1 MQLLG
6 GMPSARLFLALCVWR
21 LVPRRE
27 AAGTDEVVFGQVGGS
42 ILLLCRNVSKEATE
56 VVWFQGDPHSF
67 PPLFSSRVSFPPDV
81 RFSLVD
87 NSSLSITE
95 LRVQDE
101 GNYTCREVL
110 NKTDHEHRV
119 QLLVANPPQAT
130 PKCWAETS
138 SSGLMLQLFCS
149 WPGGYPHP
157 TLHWR
162 EEGQD
167 LENSS
172 WVISST
178 SSSDTHVETLNSS
191 HLAHRKVFKCVGSH
205 VVKQEQ
211 PACTVEIKLP
221 SLESDPPQTCFVGD
235 NVTLT
240 CRVTESTPAA
250 RLSWLR
256 DITQP
261 EVEIQPGGRF
271 LIAQEGNVS
280 RLTIQNCSQG
290 TDGGCYVCKAQNPV
304 GLRELFVCLTVKQPV
319 NIVGVVGA
327 VVVLS
332 ILAVLT
338 VTGVVLY
345 YNPLLCLRGAAFRN
359 ADSGDVLVL
368 VDSEDDEEGKGS
380 EEALSSCA
388 EHEAMSLVSGSRAQ
402 AAHLNHLMEGDD
414 DELHGGVSPQQ
425 LLRRP
430 LGEEE
435 ARAEMDSELEERLR
449 ATLRDKLRLLT
460 VSATL
465 PPSTRVLLKRRE
477 VAEVERELQNQR
489 QEFQQR
495 MERLAQRRQ
504 QLARRQEQ
512 HWDAVLRFESF
523 LKAVAARRERAL
535 RRADEE
541 RARAAAERDEA
552 ARLQRELEQ
561 LLRHR
566 ERLARRL
573 RSLRPFGDYLRDVL
587 ARMGQFQDVP
597 AMLGHFGMLE
607 GMRAALAREAEAGQK
622 LVAQGRAQ
630 LQRYRQD
637 TGIQL
642 LGTRNELARLHAR
655 LEVARQDVLQWES
668 CWSHIQSTATQKTL
682 LLGQIKLAVL
692 NLFQQTTAQLRIP
705 MDRAQEDTKAQLD
718 MVLLCIQGL
727 ADICTTGTHP

>member
-1 MQLLG
+1 
-6 GMPSARLFLALCVWR
+6 
-21 LVPRRE
+21 
-27 AAGTDEVVFGQVGGS
+27 GTDEVVFGQVGGS

-87 NSSLSITE
+87 NSSLSIRD

-119 QLLVANPPQAT
+119 QLLVASKSFPQLSFLLLAFHIPKFICHWWKNNSPESLWLLNQHVCGSVCGRSSWERARTVPCSQGVTHPGSISDHVLSLLLDPPQAA

-138 SSGLMLQLFCS
+138 SSGLMLQLFCR

-191 HLAHRKVFKCVGSH
+191 HLSHRKVFKCVGSH

-221 SLESDPPQTCFVGD
+221 SLESEPPQTCFVGD

-271 LIAQEGNVS
+271 LIAREGNVS

-290 TDGGCYVCKAQNPV
+290 TDSGCYVCKAQNPV

-332 ILAVLT
+332 LLTVLT
-338 VTGVVLY
+338 ITGVVLY
-345 YNPLLCLRGAAFRN
+345 YNPLLCLRACSAVPRN

-380 EEALSSCA
+380 EE
-388 EHEAMSLVSGSRAQ
+388 
-402 AAHLNHLMEGDD
+402 
-414 DELHGGVSPQQ
+414 
-425 LLRRP
+425 
-430 LGEEE
+430 
-435 ARAEMDSELEERLR
+435 
-449 ATLRDKLRLLT
+449 
-460 VSATL
+460 
-465 PPSTRVLLKRRE
+465 
-477 VAEVERELQNQR
+477 
-489 QEFQQR
+489 
-495 MERLAQRRQ
+495 
-504 QLARRQEQ
+504 
-512 HWDAVLRFESF
+512 
-523 LKAVAARRERAL
+523 
-535 RRADEE
+535 
-541 RARAAAERDEA
+541 
-552 ARLQRELEQ
+552 
-561 LLRHR
+561 
-566 ERLARRL
+566 
-573 RSLRPFGDYLRDVL
+573 
-587 ARMGQFQDVP
+587 
-597 AMLGHFGMLE
+597 
-607 GMRAALAREAEAGQK
+607 
-622 LVAQGRAQ
+622 
-630 LQRYRQD
+630 
-637 TGIQL
+637 
-642 LGTRNELARLHAR
+642 
-655 LEVARQDVLQWES
+655 
-668 CWSHIQSTATQKTL
+668 
-682 LLGQIKLAVL
+682 
-692 NLFQQTTAQLRIP
+692 
-705 MDRAQEDTKAQLD
+705 
-718 MVLLCIQGL
+718 
-727 ADICTTGTHP
+727 

>member
-1 MQLLG
+1 M
-6 GMPSARLFLALCVWR
+6 M
-21 LVPRRE
+21 
-27 AAGTDEVVFGQVGGS
+27 T
-42 ILLLCRNVSKEATE
+42 
-56 VVWFQGDPHSF
+56 
-67 PPLFSSRVSFPPDV
+67 
-81 RFSLVD
+81 
-87 NSSLSITE
+87 NSSPASVSDHVLSSLI
-95 LRVQDE
+95 D
-101 GNYTCREVL
+101 
-110 NKTDHEHRV
+110 
-119 QLLVANPPQAT
+119 PPQAT

-388 EHEAMSLVSGSRAQ
+388 EHEAMALVSGSRAQ

-425 LLRRP
+425 VR
-430 LGEEE
+430 EE
-435 ARAEMDSELEERLR
+435 
-449 ATLRDKLRLLT
+449 T
-460 VSATL
+460 
-465 PPSTRVLLKRRE
+465 
-477 VAEVERELQNQR
+477 
-489 QEFQQR
+489 
-495 MERLAQRRQ
+495 
-504 QLARRQEQ
+504 
-512 HWDAVLRFESF
+512 
-523 LKAVAARRERAL
+523 
-535 RRADEE
+535 
-541 RARAAAERDEA
+541 
-552 ARLQRELEQ
+552 
-561 LLRHR
+561 
-566 ERLARRL
+566 
-573 RSLRPFGDYLRDVL
+573 
-587 ARMGQFQDVP
+587 
-597 AMLGHFGMLE
+597 
-607 GMRAALAREAEAGQK
+607 
-622 LVAQGRAQ
+622 QG
-630 LQRYRQD
+630 
-637 TGIQL
+637 
-642 LGTRNELARLHAR
+642 
-655 LEVARQDVLQWES
+655 S
-668 CWSHIQSTATQKTL
+668 
-682 LLGQIKLAVL
+682 
-692 NLFQQTTAQLRIP
+692 
-705 MDRAQEDTKAQLD
+705 
-718 MVLLCIQGL
+718 
-727 ADICTTGTHP
+727 

>member
-1 MQLLG
+1 
-6 GMPSARLFLALCVWR
+6 
-21 LVPRRE
+21 
-27 AAGTDEVVFGQVGGS
+27 AGTDEVVFGQVGGS
-42 ILLLCRNVSKEATE
+42 ILLLCRNVSKEASE

-95 LRVQDE
+95 LRAQDE

-119 QLLVANPPQAT
+119 QLLVASGSRAGKCSRQFILPASAREPLFCPDASCIPWEQPPPDLVPLLVPSRLRRGKIRCILTLCTLLALSFLAALSMCETCLPSGPANVSDHMLSLLIDPPQAT
-130 PKCWAETS
+130 PKCWAESS

-191 HLAHRKVFKCVGSH
+191 HLSHRKVFKCVGSH

-221 SLESDPPQTCFVGD
+221 SLESEPPQTCFVGD

-280 RLTIQNCSQG
+280 RLTIRNCSQG
-290 TDGGCYVCKAQNPV
+290 TDSGCYVCKAQNPV

-332 ILAVLT
+332 LLTVLT

-345 YNPLLCLRGAAFRN
+345 YNPLLCLRACSVVPRN

-380 EEALSSCA
+380 EE
-388 EHEAMSLVSGSRAQ
+388 
-402 AAHLNHLMEGDD
+402 
-414 DELHGGVSPQQ
+414 
-425 LLRRP
+425 
-430 LGEEE
+430 
-435 ARAEMDSELEERLR
+435 
-449 ATLRDKLRLLT
+449 
-460 VSATL
+460 
-465 PPSTRVLLKRRE
+465 
-477 VAEVERELQNQR
+477 
-489 QEFQQR
+489 
-495 MERLAQRRQ
+495 
-504 QLARRQEQ
+504 
-512 HWDAVLRFESF
+512 
-523 LKAVAARRERAL
+523 
-535 RRADEE
+535 
-541 RARAAAERDEA
+541 
-552 ARLQRELEQ
+552 
-561 LLRHR
+561 
-566 ERLARRL
+566 
-573 RSLRPFGDYLRDVL
+573 
-587 ARMGQFQDVP
+587 
-597 AMLGHFGMLE
+597 
-607 GMRAALAREAEAGQK
+607 
-622 LVAQGRAQ
+622 
-630 LQRYRQD
+630 
-637 TGIQL
+637 
-642 LGTRNELARLHAR
+642 
-655 LEVARQDVLQWES
+655 
-668 CWSHIQSTATQKTL
+668 
-682 LLGQIKLAVL
+682 
-692 NLFQQTTAQLRIP
+692 
-705 MDRAQEDTKAQLD
+705 
-718 MVLLCIQGL
+718 
-727 ADICTTGTHP
+727 

>member
-1 MQLLG
+1 
-6 GMPSARLFLALCVWR
+6 
-21 LVPRRE
+21 
-27 AAGTDEVVFGQVGGS
+27 GTDEVVFGQVGGS
-42 ILLLCRNVSKEATE
+42 ILLLCRNVSREASE

-119 QLLVANPPQAT
+119 QLLVASKSFPQLSFLPLAFRIPRFIWHCPESLWLLNQHVRGSACGRSSWERARAVPCSQVVTQCPSLVAVAGGPGHPGSVSDHVLSLLLDPPQAT

-191 HLAHRKVFKCVGSH
+191 HLSHRKVFKCVGSH

-221 SLESDPPQTCFVGD
+221 SLESEPPQTCFVGD

-271 LIAQEGNVS
+271 LIVQEGNVS
-280 RLTIQNCSQG
+280 RLTIRNCSQG

-332 ILAVLT
+332 LLAVLT

-345 YNPLLCLRGAAFRN
+345 YNPLLCLRACSAVPRN

-380 EEALSSCA
+380 EE
-388 EHEAMSLVSGSRAQ
+388 
-402 AAHLNHLMEGDD
+402 
-414 DELHGGVSPQQ
+414 
-425 LLRRP
+425 
-430 LGEEE
+430 
-435 ARAEMDSELEERLR
+435 
-449 ATLRDKLRLLT
+449 
-460 VSATL
+460 
-465 PPSTRVLLKRRE
+465 
-477 VAEVERELQNQR
+477 
-489 QEFQQR
+489 
-495 MERLAQRRQ
+495 
-504 QLARRQEQ
+504 
-512 HWDAVLRFESF
+512 
-523 LKAVAARRERAL
+523 
-535 RRADEE
+535 
-541 RARAAAERDEA
+541 
-552 ARLQRELEQ
+552 
-561 LLRHR
+561 
-566 ERLARRL
+566 
-573 RSLRPFGDYLRDVL
+573 
-587 ARMGQFQDVP
+587 
-597 AMLGHFGMLE
+597 
-607 GMRAALAREAEAGQK
+607 
-622 LVAQGRAQ
+622 
-630 LQRYRQD
+630 
-637 TGIQL
+637 
-642 LGTRNELARLHAR
+642 
-655 LEVARQDVLQWES
+655 
-668 CWSHIQSTATQKTL
+668 
-682 LLGQIKLAVL
+682 
-692 NLFQQTTAQLRIP
+692 
-705 MDRAQEDTKAQLD
+705 
-718 MVLLCIQGL
+718 
-727 ADICTTGTHP
+727 

>member
-1 MQLLG
+1 
-6 GMPSARLFLALCVWR
+6 
-21 LVPRRE
+21 
-27 AAGTDEVVFGQVGGS
+27 GTDEVVFGQVGGS

-119 QLLVANPPQAT
+119 QLLVATLKSSLCLFIAGDKQVFGHISHSRGNGMLILDQSPESLWLLNQHVHGSVCGKSSWERARTVTSGDSVSLPGSCGMKTRAVGFHFPAAFLDPPQAT

-167 LENSS
+167 LDNSS

-191 HLAHRKVFKCVGSH
+191 YLSHRKVFKCVGSH

-221 SLESDPPQTCFVGD
+221 SLESEPPQTCFVGD

-271 LIAQEGNVS
+271 LITQEGNMS

-319 NIVGVVGA
+319 NVVGIVGA

-332 ILAVLT
+332 LLAVLS

-345 YNPLLCLRGAAFRN
+345 YNPLLCLRACSAVPRN

-380 EEALSSCA
+380 KE
-388 EHEAMSLVSGSRAQ
+388 
-402 AAHLNHLMEGDD
+402 
-414 DELHGGVSPQQ
+414 
-425 LLRRP
+425 
-430 LGEEE
+430 
-435 ARAEMDSELEERLR
+435 
-449 ATLRDKLRLLT
+449 
-460 VSATL
+460 
-465 PPSTRVLLKRRE
+465 
-477 VAEVERELQNQR
+477 
-489 QEFQQR
+489 
-495 MERLAQRRQ
+495 
-504 QLARRQEQ
+504 
-512 HWDAVLRFESF
+512 
-523 LKAVAARRERAL
+523 
-535 RRADEE
+535 
-541 RARAAAERDEA
+541 
-552 ARLQRELEQ
+552 
-561 LLRHR
+561 
-566 ERLARRL
+566 
-573 RSLRPFGDYLRDVL
+573 
-587 ARMGQFQDVP
+587 
-597 AMLGHFGMLE
+597 
-607 GMRAALAREAEAGQK
+607 
-622 LVAQGRAQ
+622 
-630 LQRYRQD
+630 
-637 TGIQL
+637 
-642 LGTRNELARLHAR
+642 
-655 LEVARQDVLQWES
+655 
-668 CWSHIQSTATQKTL
+668 
-682 LLGQIKLAVL
+682 
-692 NLFQQTTAQLRIP
+692 
-705 MDRAQEDTKAQLD
+705 
-718 MVLLCIQGL
+718 
-727 ADICTTGTHP
+727 

>member
-1 MQLLG
+1 MATFVAATAAAPSDPCPLAEAPPHSAPIG
-6 GMPSARLFLALCVWR
+6 GDAAMLPSHWWR
-21 LVPRRE
+21 RTTDLSRASSKAPPGGADGGRPSS
-27 AAGTDEVVFGQVGGS
+27 GTDEVVFGQVGGS

-67 PPLFSSRVSFPPDV
+67 PPLFSSRVSFPRDV

-119 QLLVANPPQAT
+119 QLLVANPPQAA
-130 PKCWAETS
+130 PKCWAESS

-191 HLAHRKVFKCVGSH
+191 HLSHRKVFKCVGSH

-221 SLESDPPQTCFVGD
+221 SLQSEPPQTCFVGD

-240 CRVTESTPAA
+240 CRVTEGTPAA

-256 DITQP
+256 DISQP
-261 EVEIQPGGRF
+261 EEEIQPGGRF

-332 ILAVLT
+332 LLTVLT

-380 EEALSSCA
+380 EEALGSCT
-388 EHEAMSLVSGSRAQ
+388 EHEAM
-402 AAHLNHLMEGDD
+402 
-414 DELHGGVSPQQ
+414 
-425 LLRRP
+425 
-430 LGEEE
+430 
-435 ARAEMDSELEERLR
+435 
-449 ATLRDKLRLLT
+449 
-460 VSATL
+460 
-465 PPSTRVLLKRRE
+465 
-477 VAEVERELQNQR
+477 
-489 QEFQQR
+489 
-495 MERLAQRRQ
+495 
-504 QLARRQEQ
+504 
-512 HWDAVLRFESF
+512 
-523 LKAVAARRERAL
+523 AL
-535 RRADEE
+535 
-541 RARAAAERDEA
+541 
-552 ARLQRELEQ
+552 
-561 LLRHR
+561 
-566 ERLARRL
+566 
-573 RSLRPFGDYLRDVL
+573 
-587 ARMGQFQDVP
+587 FQDVP
-597 AMLGHFGMLE
+597 AMLVHFGVLA
-607 GMRAALAREAEAGQK
+607 GARADLAREAEAGQEQ
-622 LVAQGRAQ
+622 LAQGRAQ

-637 TGIQL
+637 TSIQL

-655 LEVARQDVLQWES
+655 LEAAHQDVLQWES
-668 CWSHIQSTATQKTL
+668 CWTHIQSTANQKTL
-682 LLGQIKLAVL
+682 LLWQIKLAVL

-705 MDRAQEDTKAQLD
+705 TDRAQEDTKAQLD
-718 MVLLCIQGL
+718 MGNNYP
-727 ADICTTGTHP
+727 G

>member
-1 MQLLG
+1 
-6 GMPSARLFLALCVWR
+6 
-21 LVPRRE
+21 
-27 AAGTDEVVFGQVGGS
+27 AGTDEVVFGQLGGS

-119 QLLVANPPQAT
+119 QLLVASKSSPQLSSLPSAFHIPTLIWHRWKNNIYKAQTALSLSHLLTSTKMCVQVTCHTSGICRGNTSSQVLIVSLLHCCPVGVSDHVLSLLIDPPQAA
-130 PKCWAETS
+130 PKCWAET

-191 HLAHRKVFKCVGSH
+191 HLSHRKVFKCVGSH

-211 PACTVEIKLP
+211 PACTVELKLP

-256 DITQP
+256 DISQP
-261 EVEIQPGGRF
+261 EAEIQPGGRF
-271 LIAQEGNVS
+271 LIAQEGNES

-290 TDGGCYVCKAQNPV
+290 TDGGCYICKAQNPV

-319 NIVGVVGA
+319 NIVGLVGA

-332 ILAVLT
+332 LLTVLT

-345 YNPLLCLRGAAFRN
+345 YNPLLCLRACSAVPRN

-380 EEALSSCA
+380 EE
-388 EHEAMSLVSGSRAQ
+388 
-402 AAHLNHLMEGDD
+402 
-414 DELHGGVSPQQ
+414 
-425 LLRRP
+425 
-430 LGEEE
+430 
-435 ARAEMDSELEERLR
+435 
-449 ATLRDKLRLLT
+449 
-460 VSATL
+460 
-465 PPSTRVLLKRRE
+465 
-477 VAEVERELQNQR
+477 
-489 QEFQQR
+489 
-495 MERLAQRRQ
+495 
-504 QLARRQEQ
+504 
-512 HWDAVLRFESF
+512 
-523 LKAVAARRERAL
+523 
-535 RRADEE
+535 
-541 RARAAAERDEA
+541 
-552 ARLQRELEQ
+552 
-561 LLRHR
+561 
-566 ERLARRL
+566 
-573 RSLRPFGDYLRDVL
+573 
-587 ARMGQFQDVP
+587 
-597 AMLGHFGMLE
+597 
-607 GMRAALAREAEAGQK
+607 
-622 LVAQGRAQ
+622 
-630 LQRYRQD
+630 
-637 TGIQL
+637 
-642 LGTRNELARLHAR
+642 
-655 LEVARQDVLQWES
+655 
-668 CWSHIQSTATQKTL
+668 
-682 LLGQIKLAVL
+682 
-692 NLFQQTTAQLRIP
+692 
-705 MDRAQEDTKAQLD
+705 
-718 MVLLCIQGL
+718 
-727 ADICTTGTHP
+727 

>member
-1 MQLLG
+1 
-6 GMPSARLFLALCVWR
+6 
-21 LVPRRE
+21 
-27 AAGTDEVVFGQVGGS
+27 GTDEVVFGQVGGS

-67 PPLFSSRVSFPPDV
+67 PPLFSSRVAFPSDV

-119 QLLVANPPQAT
+119 QLRVASKSFPQLSFLPSAFHSPRFIWCWWKNSILKVQTALSCRISLTKCQNVCPNSLSQVWHVQGISEFLGTPSISYSYPPQAT

-191 HLAHRKVFKCVGSH
+191 HLSHRKVFKCVGSH

-211 PACTVEIKLP
+211 PACTVELKLP
-221 SLESDPPQTCFVGD
+221 SLESEPPQTCFVGD

-261 EVEIQPGGRF
+261 EAEIQPGGRF
-271 LIAQEGNVS
+271 LITHEGNVS
-280 RLTIQNCSQG
+280 RLTIRNCSQG

-304 GLRELFVCLTVKQPV
+304 GLRELLVCLTVKQPV
-319 NIVGVVGA
+319 NIVGAVGA

-332 ILAVLT
+332 LLAVLT
-338 VTGVVLY
+338 VTGLVLY
-345 YNPLLCLRGAAFRN
+345 YNPLLCLRACSAVPRN

-380 EEALSSCA
+380 EE
-388 EHEAMSLVSGSRAQ
+388 
-402 AAHLNHLMEGDD
+402 
-414 DELHGGVSPQQ
+414 
-425 LLRRP
+425 
-430 LGEEE
+430 
-435 ARAEMDSELEERLR
+435 
-449 ATLRDKLRLLT
+449 
-460 VSATL
+460 
-465 PPSTRVLLKRRE
+465 
-477 VAEVERELQNQR
+477 
-489 QEFQQR
+489 
-495 MERLAQRRQ
+495 
-504 QLARRQEQ
+504 
-512 HWDAVLRFESF
+512 
-523 LKAVAARRERAL
+523 
-535 RRADEE
+535 
-541 RARAAAERDEA
+541 
-552 ARLQRELEQ
+552 
-561 LLRHR
+561 
-566 ERLARRL
+566 
-573 RSLRPFGDYLRDVL
+573 
-587 ARMGQFQDVP
+587 
-597 AMLGHFGMLE
+597 
-607 GMRAALAREAEAGQK
+607 
-622 LVAQGRAQ
+622 
-630 LQRYRQD
+630 
-637 TGIQL
+637 
-642 LGTRNELARLHAR
+642 
-655 LEVARQDVLQWES
+655 
-668 CWSHIQSTATQKTL
+668 
-682 LLGQIKLAVL
+682 
-692 NLFQQTTAQLRIP
+692 
-705 MDRAQEDTKAQLD
+705 
-718 MVLLCIQGL
+718 
-727 ADICTTGTHP
+727 

>member
-1 MQLLG
+1 
-6 GMPSARLFLALCVWR
+6 
-21 LVPRRE
+21 
-27 AAGTDEVVFGQVGGS
+27 AGTDEVVFGQVGGS

-56 VVWFQGDPHSF
+56 VVWFQGDPRTF
-67 PPLFSSRVSFPPDV
+67 PPLFSSRVSFPPDI

-119 QLLVANPPQAT
+119 QLLVASKSSPQLSSFPSAFHIPKFLWCCPESLWLLNRHVCGSVCGRSSWERARTVPCSQMMTHHASVSDHVLSLLIDPPQAT
-130 PKCWAETS
+130 PKCWAETTT
-138 SSGLMLQLFCS
+138 GQMLQLFCS

-178 SSSDTHVETLNSS
+178 SSSDTHVEILNSS
-191 HLAHRKVFKCVGSH
+191 HLSHRKVFKCVGSH

-304 GLRELFVCLTVKQPV
+304 GLKELFVCLTVKEPA

-332 ILAVLT
+332 LLTVLT
-338 VTGVVLY
+338 VTAVVLY
-345 YNPLLCLRGAAFRN
+345 YNPLLCLRACSAVPRN

-380 EEALSSCA
+380 EE
-388 EHEAMSLVSGSRAQ
+388 
-402 AAHLNHLMEGDD
+402 
-414 DELHGGVSPQQ
+414 
-425 LLRRP
+425 
-430 LGEEE
+430 
-435 ARAEMDSELEERLR
+435 
-449 ATLRDKLRLLT
+449 
-460 VSATL
+460 
-465 PPSTRVLLKRRE
+465 
-477 VAEVERELQNQR
+477 
-489 QEFQQR
+489 
-495 MERLAQRRQ
+495 
-504 QLARRQEQ
+504 
-512 HWDAVLRFESF
+512 
-523 LKAVAARRERAL
+523 
-535 RRADEE
+535 
-541 RARAAAERDEA
+541 
-552 ARLQRELEQ
+552 
-561 LLRHR
+561 
-566 ERLARRL
+566 
-573 RSLRPFGDYLRDVL
+573 
-587 ARMGQFQDVP
+587 
-597 AMLGHFGMLE
+597 
-607 GMRAALAREAEAGQK
+607 
-622 LVAQGRAQ
+622 
-630 LQRYRQD
+630 
-637 TGIQL
+637 
-642 LGTRNELARLHAR
+642 
-655 LEVARQDVLQWES
+655 
-668 CWSHIQSTATQKTL
+668 
-682 LLGQIKLAVL
+682 
-692 NLFQQTTAQLRIP
+692 
-705 MDRAQEDTKAQLD
+705 
-718 MVLLCIQGL
+718 
-727 ADICTTGTHP
+727 

>member
-6 GMPSARLFLALCVWR
+6 ALPPARLLLALCVWR

-27 AAGTDEVVFGQVGGS
+27 AADEVVFGQVGGNV
-42 ILLLCRNVSKEATE
+42 LLLCRNVSKEATE
-56 VVWFQGDPHSF
+56 VVWFQGDPHAF
-67 PPLFSSRVSFPPDV
+67 PPLFSSRVSFPPDI

-87 NSSLSITE
+87 NSSLSITQ

-119 QLLVANPPQAT
+119 QLLVARKSSPQLSFLPPPASVSDHVLSLLIDPPQAT

-138 SSGLMLQLFCS
+138 SGQMLQLFCS

-191 HLAHRKVFKCVGSH
+191 HLSHRKVFKCVGSH

-271 LIAQEGNVS
+271 LISQEGNVS

-304 GLRELFVCLTVKQPV
+304 GLRELFVCLTVKEPV

-327 VVVLS
+327 VVALS
-332 ILAVLT
+332 LLTVLT

-345 YNPLLCLRGAAFRN
+345 YNPLLSFHPACSAVPRN

-380 EEALSSCA
+380 EEALSSCT
-388 EHEAMSLVSGSRAQ
+388 EHEAVALVGGSRAQ
-402 AAHLNHLMEGDD
+402 AAHLNHLTE
-414 DELHGGVSPQQ
+414 
-425 LLRRP
+425 
-430 LGEEE
+430 GEEPPLLSCGPSQSGPGRE
-435 ARAEMDSELEERLR
+435 EFVMAVVAEM
-449 ATLRDKLRLLT
+449 
-460 VSATL
+460 
-465 PPSTRVLLKRRE
+465 P
-477 VAEVERELQNQR
+477 
-489 QEFQQR
+489 
-495 MERLAQRRQ
+495 
-504 QLARRQEQ
+504 
-512 HWDAVLRFESF
+512 
-523 LKAVAARRERAL
+523 
-535 RRADEE
+535 
-541 RARAAAERDEA
+541 
-552 ARLQRELEQ
+552 
-561 LLRHR
+561 
-566 ERLARRL
+566 
-573 RSLRPFGDYLRDVL
+573 
-587 ARMGQFQDVP
+587 
-597 AMLGHFGMLE
+597 
-607 GMRAALAREAEAGQK
+607 
-622 LVAQGRAQ
+622 
-630 LQRYRQD
+630 
-637 TGIQL
+637 
-642 LGTRNELARLHAR
+642 
-655 LEVARQDVLQWES
+655 
-668 CWSHIQSTATQKTL
+668 
-682 LLGQIKLAVL
+682 
-692 NLFQQTTAQLRIP
+692 
-705 MDRAQEDTKAQLD
+705 
-718 MVLLCIQGL
+718 LLCTL
-727 ADICTTGTHP
+727 CR